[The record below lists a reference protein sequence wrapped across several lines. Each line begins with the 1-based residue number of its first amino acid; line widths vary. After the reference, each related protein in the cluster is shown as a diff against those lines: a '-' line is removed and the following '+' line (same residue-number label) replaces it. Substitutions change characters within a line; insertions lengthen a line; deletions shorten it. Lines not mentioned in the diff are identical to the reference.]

1 MSTHIDFLDVSV
13 FYGDHKALD
22 EISMSVERNEIF
34 GIVGPAN
41 SGKTTLLKAIN
52 RTIDLVTGTKV
63 VGEVSIDGQNVNT
76 IKNVHSLRRRV
87 GMVFPLP
94 VGLPLDI

>member
-22 EISMSVERNEIF
+22 EVSLSIERNEIF

-63 VGEVSIDGQNVNT
+63 VGEVSIDVSDLQ
-76 IKNVHSLRRRV
+76 
-87 GMVFPLP
+87 M
-94 VGLPLDI
+94 VGLRMRAEGKFEIEVGGIGVYKEE

>member
-22 EISMSVERNEIF
+22 EVSLSVERNEIF

-41 SGKTTLLKAIN
+41 SGKKTLLKANN
-52 RTIDLVTGTKV
+52 RTNDLVTGTKA
-63 VGEVSIDGQNVNT
+63 VS
-76 IKNVHSLRRRV
+76 
-87 GMVFPLP
+87 
-94 VGLPLDI
+94 

>member
-22 EISMSVERNEIF
+22 EVSLSIERNEIF

-63 VGEVSIDGQNVNT
+63 VGEVSIDGQNVNS
-76 IKNVHSLRRRV
+76 IKNVHSLRTV
-87 GMVFPLP
+87 SYTHLTLP
-94 VGLPLDI
+94 TKA